1 MAGGKGTR
9 IRPAVSLVPK
19 ILLPLDNKPLIDYLI
34 NNLKK
39 SECSN
44 VIICAGHLSRKIK
57 EYIDKNHY
65 GIPINLSIE
74 NEPLGTAGAL
84 NLIKNLLKE
93 TFVVLYGDIFTTID
107 IAKLLKFH
115 LRNNADCTI
124 VVRKTE
130 HPQDSNLVSFNKS
143 LSVKKFY
150 FKPHAKI
157 PLSEYGLT
165 AIYMFNPEV
174 LQLLPEITPLDL
186 EKDFLPIL
194 LKRKKKLVCYNTR
207 EFIRDIGT
215 PERYSKI
222 LQLFKK

>member
-9 IRPAVSLVPK
+9 IRSAVSLVPK
-19 ILLPLDNKPLIDYLI
+19 ILLPINNKPLIDYLI

-39 SECSN
+39 GKCNN

-65 GIPINLSIE
+65 DIPINLSIE
-74 NEPLGTAGAL
+74 SKPLGTAGAL
-84 NLIKNLLKE
+84 SLIKNLLKE

-115 LRNNADCTI
+115 LQNNADCTI

-143 LSVKKFY
+143 LLVKKFY

-174 LQLLPEITPLDL
+174 LQLLPEIIPLDL

-194 LKRKKKLVCYNTR
+194 LKHKKKLVCYNTR

-222 LQLFKK
+222 LKLFKK